1 MKKIL
6 VIDDDP
12 GVVNVLKKRLEVL
25 GHEIE
30 TAKDGVSGRAL
41 IRTFIP
47 DLIIL
52 DIVMPKL
59 DGYSLYQE
67 IRSEY
72 NVQKKPLIV
81 LTGKGELADLFK
93 KEGASLVMNKPFK
106 MEDLL
111 SEVSRLLGQGDLLP
125 PA

>member
-12 GVVNVLKKRLEVL
+12 GVVSLLQNRLVANNYDVQ
-25 GHEIE
+25 
-30 TAKDGVSGRAL
+30 TASNGVAGQKLVHSFA
-41 IRTFIP
+41 P

-52 DIVMPKL
+52 DIVMPDL

-72 NVQKKPLIV
+72 NLKMKPVIV
-81 LTGKGELADLFK
+81 LTGKREMGELLK
-93 KEGASLVMNKPFK
+93 MQGASVVITKPFK
-106 MEDLL
+106 ME
-111 SEVSRLLGQGDLLP
+111 EVLQEVNRLLGL
-125 PA
+125 

>member
-12 GVVNVLKKRLEVL
+12 GVVSVLQNRLVANGYEVQ
-25 GHEIE
+25 
-30 TAKDGVSGRAL
+30 TAADGVVGQQLVHSFA
-41 IRTFIP
+41 P

-52 DIVMPKL
+52 DIVMPSL

-72 NVQKKPLIV
+72 NLKMKPIIV
-81 LTGKGELADLFK
+81 LTGKSEMGELLRIQ
-93 KEGASLVMNKPFK
+93 GAGVVITKPFK

-111 SEVSRLLGQGDLLP
+111 QEVSRLLGP
-125 PA
+125 

>member
-12 GVVNVLKKRLEVL
+12 GVVNVIQKRLEVN
-25 GHEIE
+25 GYEVE
-30 TAKDGVSGRAL
+30 TAKDGVVGHAMVNRFA
-41 IRTFIP
+41 P

-52 DIVMPKL
+52 DIVMPNL

-72 NVQKKPLIV
+72 NLQKKPLIV
-81 LTGKGELADLFK
+81 LTSKSEMVELFMR
-93 KEGASLVMNKPFK
+93 EGASLVILKPFK

-111 SEVSRLLGQGDLLP
+111 KEVSRLLGQGDHLP